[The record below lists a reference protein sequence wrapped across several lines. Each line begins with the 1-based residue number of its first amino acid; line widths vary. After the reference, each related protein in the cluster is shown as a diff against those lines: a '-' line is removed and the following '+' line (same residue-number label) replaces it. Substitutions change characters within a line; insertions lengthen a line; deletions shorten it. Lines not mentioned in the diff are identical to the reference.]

1 MDVVSGRLAGVLIAA
16 LPPCM
21 SGNFWE
27 FRVGLR
33 DKRLKGL
40 YDVVYLTGSS
50 GGIPGCVKD
59 VYLLYCRI
67 SGDVASSAYRGRDDG
82 FRYRMRCWMLFWIF
96 HPALRLISAGLCWL
110 SGQYVAVQPSAIDF
124 GREDAWESMTS
135 VNSRQDRAEIM
146 P

>member
-1 MDVVSGRLAGVLIAA
+1 MLYTSPAVVVGYPDVSRMCTYCIAA
-16 LPPCM
+16 A
-21 SGNFWE
+21 W
-27 FRVGLR
+27 
-33 DKRLKGL
+33 
-40 YDVVYLTGSS
+40 
-50 GGIPGCVKD
+50 
-59 VYLLYCRI
+59 
-67 SGDVASSAYRGRDDG
+67 SAYRGRDDS